1 MKINYIKCMDFIFEN
16 VELPEYNN
24 TNEIKKAIEKSKVI
38 KIVSDEDR
46 LIDYVNSDYIMY
58 FGNNES
64 EE

>member
-46 LIDYVNSDYIMY
+46 LIDYVNSNYIMY